1 MGKTDIEKATSVGLY
16 NSGSSFRNAI
26 HEIKYGNNP
35 RLAYKITTIYSEELI
50 KVDWFKDIE
59 AIVPVPLHFI
69 KESSRGYNQSHW
81 IAKAISDTTGIPIL
95 YNLIYKKSNTKSQT
109 LNNLYRRYINSIDKY
124 SVSKAHTPNKILIV
138 DDVLTSG
145 STITSCV
152 EAIRKINPSCI
163 ICVLT
168 IAFAG

>member
-1 MGKTDIEKATSVGLY
+1 MEKLV
-16 NSGSSFRNAI
+16 
-26 HEIKYGNNP
+26 
-35 RLAYKITTIYSEELI
+35 
-50 KVDWFKDIE
+50 
-59 AIVPVPLHFI
+59 VPLHFI
-69 KESSRGYNQSHW
+69 KESSRGYNQSQW